1 MAAWEIWARLCP
13 ASASFFGNRQQTLT
27 DQAHQR
33 PDHPIS
39 RDVSNTM
46 SKNKKSS
53 SLTDAVALWKELSD
67 EIDKSQK
74 GKFVLLLISCG
85 LPIINSYC
93 SRHNVFLS
101 IQVSTSNNVLDALEY
116 VLKYQATS
124 KEAR

>member
-1 MAAWEIWARLCP
+1 MAAWVDLGSIFP
-13 ASASFFGNRQQTLT
+13 ASASLLGNRQQTLT

-74 GKFVLLLISCG
+74 GKFAFSSLSLVSVL
-85 LPIINSYC
+85 
-93 SRHNVFLS
+93 
-101 IQVSTSNNVLDALEY
+101 
-116 VLKYQATS
+116 
-124 KEAR
+124 